1 MKTSN
6 DRPIG
11 EVLKEMIETYRLEG
25 KLNEL
30 KIVHSWQNVVGDMIA
45 KHTKDVYIRN
55 GKLFVR
61 VDSPALK
68 NELTYNTST
77 IIERLNEAAGGKVI
91 SEIVFT

>member
-77 IIERLNEAAGGKVI
+77 IIERLNEAVGGKII
-91 SEIVFT
+91 SEIVFI